1 MLYAVGHYTRIG
13 LLKSAGPE
21 SRNLPLPSFFRYIFE
36 GKKSSSDKSLSF
48 LDLLRETSPLKERYI
63 LVTLSSKVHFFQS
76 LFIYVITL
84 VIMLDSVWVIRR
96 CEAASFCSV
105 FIYVITLDS
114 WCPWAYNLSSLCSD
128 IRARAFTM
136 SPEQSQY
143 ILHKT
148 KTYPFVRIGWSSL
161 TLGPPKVVQSFLGLT
176 STQSKRNG

>member
-1 MLYAVGHYTRIG
+1 MDP
-13 LLKSAGPE
+13 SAHPG
-21 SRNLPLPSFFRYIFE
+21 LPSINR
-36 GKKSSSDKSLSF
+36 SSSGF
-48 LDLLRETSPLKERYI
+48 LLDQLDFIESN
-63 LVTLSSKVHFFQS
+63 LSSTRNWAKQCHYLRRGWS
-76 LFIYVITL
+76 GRGCEGWDPGT
-84 VIMLDSVWVIRR
+84 RR
-96 CEAASFCSV
+96 CEPMDWKVYFILERSMCPVFNRCS
-105 FIYVITLDS
+105 ILDS